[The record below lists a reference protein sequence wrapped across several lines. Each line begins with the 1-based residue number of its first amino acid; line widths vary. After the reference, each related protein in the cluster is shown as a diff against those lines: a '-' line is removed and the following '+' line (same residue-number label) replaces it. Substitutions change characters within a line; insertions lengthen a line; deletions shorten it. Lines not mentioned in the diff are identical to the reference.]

1 MASFDILNNDAFRL
15 SQLTMAMIDAPYQ
28 PGRLGELGWFAESG
42 IRTTSI
48 MIERKG
54 SVLSLVPTMTR
65 GAPAT
70 PKGVQKGKLLSL
82 ASIHLPQ
89 RSHVAADE
97 VQNVRA
103 FGTESELKAVQ
114 TIVNE
119 KLGVMKQDIEVTME
133 YHRVGA
139 MKGIVLDADGTTEL
153 YDFFDFFGLS
163 QVTKPFNLGSNTDVR
178 VTCHEAKRLVQGK
191 LGNKRYTGL
200 RAMCSA
206 GFFDDFI
213 SNADVKKA
221 WDRYQEGAWLRSDLA
236 ASTQGNASGGFM
248 YGGILWEEYLGG
260 INGTDFIADGGAY
273 LVPEG
278 VPNLFKTHFAPAD
291 YVETVNTTGLPYYA
305 KMETEKF
312 DKGVEMESQSNPLY
326 VCTQPDAILK
336 LKAGAS

>member
-1 MASFDILNNDAFRL
+1 MASFDILNGDAFRL
-15 SQLTMAMIDAPYQ
+15 SELTTAIIDAPYQ
-28 PGRLGELGWFAESG
+28 PGRIGELGWFTESG

-54 SVLSLVPTMTR
+54 SVLSLVPSMTR

-70 PKGVQKGKLLSL
+70 PKGVQKGKMLSL
-82 ASIHLPQ
+82 PAIHLPQ
-89 RSHVAADE
+89 RAHVAADE

-119 KLGVMKQDIEVTME
+119 KLMVMKQDIEVTAE
-133 YHRVGA
+133 YHKVGA

-153 YDFFDFFGLS
+153 YDFFDFFGLT
-163 QVTKPFNLGSNTDVR
+163 QVTKAFTLASNADVR
-178 VTCHEAKRLVQGK
+178 VTCHEAKRLVQSK

-213 SNADVKKA
+213 ANDDVKKA
-221 WDRYQEGAWLRSDLA
+221 WDRYQEGAWLRSDLS

-248 YGGILWEEYLGG
+248 FGGILWEEYLGG
-260 INGTDFIADGGAY
+260 VNGTDFIADGEAY

-278 VPNLFKTHFAPAD
+278 TPGLFKTHFAPAD
-291 YVETVNTTGLPYYA
+291 YMETVNTTGLPYYA
-305 KMETEKF
+305 KIETEKF
-312 DKGVEMESQSNPLY
+312 NKGAELESQSNPLY

-336 LKAGAS
+336 LTAA